1 MLHFRFDAKHYSGLR
16 LHSVFSCVAHRAPI
30 QSGIQSSEGTMS
42 GEYYPAQRFQIPTRR
57 QAIVGAACVLG
68 AFSAISSV
76 AAARSGED
84 IFRNAES
91 LHQELVFKA
100 NRKRIYEI
108 FTRTAL
114 FDNMTRDI
122 QAQEGGN
129 ASPAHPTEISHD
141 PGGAF
146 SLFGGR
152 IVGRHLELVPNERI
166 VQAWR
171 VAYWDPG
178 VFSIVRFDF
187 TEQGAGTK
195 LVFAHTGF
203 PQGDAE
209 NLLNGWKLHYW
220 QPLEKFLAS

>member
-1 MLHFRFDAKHYSGLR
+1 MWPLLGREKIFPATQNHFIRNW
-16 LHSVFSCVAHRAPI
+16 FSKPIANAFTKSSPAPRC
-30 QSGIQSSEGTMS
+30 S
-42 GEYYPAQRFQIPTRR
+42 
-57 QAIVGAACVLG
+57 
-68 AFSAISSV
+68 
-76 AAARSGED
+76 
-84 IFRNAES
+84 
-91 LHQELVFKA
+91 
-100 NRKRIYEI
+100 
-108 FTRTAL
+108 
-114 FDNMTRDI
+114 DNMTRDI

-129 ASPAHPTEISHD
+129 AAPAHPTEISHE

-146 SLFGGR
+146 SLFGGC
-152 IVGRHLELVPNERI
+152 IVGRHLELVPNQRI

-209 NLLNGWKLHYW
+209 NLLHGWKLHYW
-220 QPLEKFLAS
+220 QPLEKFIAS

>member
-1 MLHFRFDAKHYSGLR
+1 MIRPRAFKFLPEDRQLLALR
-16 LHSVFSCVAHRAPI
+16 VLSAPLV
-30 QSGIQSSEGTMS
+30 Q
-42 GEYYPAQRFQIPTRR
+42 FQMWPL
-57 QAIVGAACVLG
+57 LG
-68 AFSAISSV
+68 REKIFSATQNHFIRNSFSKPIVNAFTKSSP
-76 AAARSGED
+76 AP
-84 IFRNAES
+84 
-91 LHQELVFKA
+91 Q
-100 NRKRIYEI
+100 
-108 FTRTAL
+108 
-114 FDNMTRDI
+114 
-122 QAQEGGN
+122 GGN

-203 PQGDAE
+203 PQGDAA

>member
-1 MLHFRFDAKHYSGLR
+1 MRATPRANPERNSIKRGHHERKILSGPE
-16 LHSVFSCVAHRAPI
+16 HSNS
-30 QSGIQSSEGTMS
+30 
-42 GEYYPAQRFQIPTRR
+42 YPKTGNCWRCTRHC
-57 QAIVGAACVLG
+57 AS
-68 AFSAISSV
+68 SAISNV

-108 FTRTAL
+108 FTSTAL

-187 TEQGAGTK
+187 TEQGARTK

-203 PQGDAE
+203 PQ
-209 NLLNGWKLHYW
+209 
-220 QPLEKFLAS
+220 